1 MSKRALLEVETVD
14 IDEMDKLETE
24 KLASQQRRRW
34 PELRRKLKAD
44 EIGDEL
50 SLETLEYL
58 QEPVFHN
65 FRGNSAKST
74 YYSKIIVK

>member
-1 MSKRALLEVETVD
+1 
-14 IDEMDKLETE
+14 MDKLETE

-34 PELRRKLKAD
+34 PELRRKLKAV

-50 SLETLEYL
+50 SLETLEYS